1 MEVKDLIP
9 QITSLIPSQ
18 CSIVINEVYEDGEL
32 YHTIELKHNDLILLR
47 SAKVFN
53 IEREDIEN
61 EAAAEFIKRL
71 TGYSVSYL
79 VSKTRSCLESPVMS
93 L

>member
-9 QITSLIPSQ
+9 KITSLIPSDS
-18 CSIVINEVYEDGEL
+18 SIAINKVYKDGEL
-32 YHTIELKHNDLILLR
+32 YHTIELKHNDRILLR

-53 IEREDIEN
+53 VGREDIEN

-71 TGYSVSYL
+71 AGYSVSYL
-79 VSKTRSCLESPVMS
+79 ISKTRSCLESPVMS